1 VAIASRVMSA
11 PGYPAMPPSKP
22 PVNGADVAISV
33 VVLVVT
39 ALFGAAASFFGFF
52 FLAFLDSCP
61 PETCTVEGAV
71 TAVMGGL
78 GTALIIGVAGLIA
91 TVVQLVR
98 RKRGWPIAV
107 ATLVLCIIAV
117 FLGGVGYVIAVG
129 G

>member
-1 VAIASRVMSA
+1 MSV

-33 VVLVVT
+33 VILVVT

>member
-1 VAIASRVMSA
+1 
-11 PGYPAMPPSKP
+11 MPPSKP

-107 ATLVLCIIAV
+107 ATLVLCAVAV
-117 FLGGVGYVIAVG
+117 FLGGVGYVVAVG